1 MNWYRYTIY
10 TVTDAVEALS
20 YSLEEELGAKGVE
33 ILDPKD
39 ILLQEK
45 NPLDWDYIDEDL
57 LKDLKRDEVL
67 VSVYFAEEELDT
79 PAKREEKELA
89 IRSSLQNIA
98 QYLPVGS
105 GQITITAMKEE
116 DWANNWK
123 QYYKP
128 FHIGKIRVVP
138 SWLEAE
144 PEEGDIVIRMDPGMA
159 FGSGT
164 HETTS
169 MCVAMLEEQIRGGE
183 TVFDIGCGSGILG
196 IAAAKLGAG
205 KVYCTDLDA
214 KAVKVAGENTVEN
227 GVDAQIGVYQGDLLQ
242 IPELA
247 GVHPQ
252 VVVSNIIADVI
263 IGFCPDVHQVLAA
276 GGSFIASGI
285 IREREQ
291 DVTEALEKAG
301 FHVVRVDRK
310 GSWCAVLSMKDA

>member
-1 MNWYRYTIY
+1 MNWYRYTIH
-10 TVTDAVEALS
+10 TVTEAVEALS

-45 NPLDWDYIDEDL
+45 SPLDWDYIDEEL
-57 LKDLKRDEVL
+57 LKDLKRD
-67 VSVYFAEEELDT
+67 T
-79 PAKREEKELA
+79 PGKREEMELA

-105 GQITITAMKEE
+105 GQIFVTAMKEE

-123 QYYKP
+123 QFYKP
-128 FHIGKIRVVP
+128 FHIGKILVVP

-144 PEEGDIVIRMDPGMA
+144 PEPGDIVIRMDPGMA

-169 MCVAMLEEQIRGGE
+169 MCVAMLEEQIHGGE

-214 KAVKVAGENTVEN
+214 KAVKVAGENTAEN
-227 GVDAQIGVYQGDLLQ
+227 GVDSQVSVYQGDLLQ

-263 IGFCPDVHQVLAA
+263 IGFCPDVYQVLA
-276 GGSFIASGI
+276 GDGVFIASGI

-291 DVTEALEKAG
+291 DVTDALTKAG
-301 FHVVRVDRK
+301 FEVIRVDRK
-310 GSWCAVLSMKDA
+310 GSWCAVLSRKA

>member
-1 MNWYRYTIY
+1 MNWYRYTIH
-10 TVTDAVEALS
+10 TVTEAVEALS

-45 NPLDWDYIDEDL
+45 SPLDWDYIDEEL

-67 VSVYFAEEELDT
+67 VSVYFAEEQLDT
-79 PAKREEKELA
+79 PGKREEMELA

-105 GQITITAMKEE
+105 GQILVTAMKEE

-128 FHIGKIRVVP
+128 FHIGKILVVP

-144 PEEGDIVIRMDPGMA
+144 PEPGDIVIRMDPGMA

-169 MCVAMLEEQIRGGE
+169 MCVAMLEEKIHGGE

-214 KAVKVAGENTVEN
+214 KAVKVAGENTAEN
-227 GVDAQIGVYQGDLLQ
+227 GVDSQVSVYQGDLLQ

-263 IGFCPDVHQVLAA
+263 SGFCPDVYQVLA
-276 GGSFIASGI
+276 GDGVFIASGI

-291 DVTEALEKAG
+291 TIRERERPEGWDLPSVH
-301 FHVVRVDRK
+301 FYVQ
-310 GSWCAVLSMKDA
+310 S